1 MAEQAKKKKRGK
13 IALYIVYGALT
24 VFVLVL
30 ILSLNNIGEI
40 LDTLATAHVGYVFAA
55 LGMLLLYLALSPLS
69 LCMLTRSRKNKIS
82 FGKTYV
88 IGMTEHFFNGI
99 TPFSTG
105 GQPFQ
110 AYSYAR
116 SGVKVSESTS
126 LLIMNFLV
134 MMIASNIFA
143 ACALFYFTRFALN
156 AAMTVVAIVGFS
168 INFAVLLCTVVIA
181 TSKTVRRFL
190 MWCVRL
196 LCKIKFIGKFLKPQ
210 EEKLAAYFEQVQIV
224 FKDLAKKPI
233 TFTGCL
239 VAKLAAFAAQYA
251 ITFFII
257 RALHIDVGWD
267 QMFFVM
273 CGTAFATTMCV
284 FLPTPGASGG
294 VELAFAMVF
303 SSIIGTSTEPGSVA
317 YGGMLMWRLMTYYL
331 AMLISLLFYLGFEIQ
346 YNVARRR
353 GEAIEVAE
361 EADGQPVPATESAQ
375 PELPYVE
382 MPAETEE
389 PAPAETEIEEDA
401 DVPTETDAIPMPETD
416 AANESDA
423 VGICE
428 ESAAP
433 EENEN
438 TDKGEQF

>member
-375 PELPYVE
+375 PELPDVE

>member
-1 MAEQAKKKKRGK
+1 M
-13 IALYIVYGALT
+13 
-24 VFVLVL
+24 LVL

-331 AMLISLLFYLGFEIQ
+331 AMLISLMFYLGFEIQ

-361 EADGQPVPATESAQ
+361 EADGQPVPATESDPSVTAAGG
-375 PELPYVE
+375 E
-382 MPAETEE
+382 
-389 PAPAETEIEEDA
+389 PAETEIEEDA
-401 DVPTETDAIPMPETD
+401 DVPTETDAIPVPETD

-438 TDKGEQF
+438 TGKGEQF

>member
-331 AMLISLLFYLGFEIQ
+331 AMLISLMFYLGFEIQ

-375 PELPYVE
+375 PELPDVE

-389 PAPAETEIEEDA
+389 PAPAETGNAESAEI
-401 DVPTETDAIPMPETD
+401 TETALNPVPET
-416 AANESDA
+416 AAVTENDA
-423 VGICE
+423 VEAHE
-428 ESAAP
+428 ENAAP

-438 TDKGEQF
+438 TGKGEQF